1 MSRIVLCLVC
11 STPLYLIQWLPPQQL
26 YLNVPGLQVARL
38 LDLAEGAAK
47 RWDVT
52 HSDFLSPSVISDAMS
67 SLNALADLKVVA
79 WGGYAQAER
88 VR

>member
-1 MSRIVLCLVC
+1 M
-11 STPLYLIQWLPPQQL
+11 
-26 YLNVPGLQVARL
+26 PGLQVARL